1 MYTKSRL
8 ARPSVRLLVA
18 ESSDNITDC
27 AEARQA
33 AVINAYIH
41 KSCENGVS
49 GGDPS
54 NEAEHG

>member
-8 ARPSVRLLVA
+8 ARPSVRSLVV
-18 ESSDNITDC
+18 ESSDCNTDH

-33 AVINAYIH
+33 AAINAYIH
-41 KSCENGVS
+41 KSFENGVS

-54 NEAEHG
+54 NEAERG